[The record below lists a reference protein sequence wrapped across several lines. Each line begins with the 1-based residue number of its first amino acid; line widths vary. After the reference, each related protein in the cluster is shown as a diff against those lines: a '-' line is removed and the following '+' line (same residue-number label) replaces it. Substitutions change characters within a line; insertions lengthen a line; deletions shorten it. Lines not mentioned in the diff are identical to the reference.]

1 MTEEN
6 FTELDALRE
15 LKRRKTMKEYE
26 DNFAKFSE
34 EQIKI
39 ITKDSRQ
46 GFVNFKLN
54 EAQTIINDAL
64 EEQRK
69 ETGKVRAI
77 ILKARQ

>member
-54 EAQTIINDAL
+54 EAKQ
-64 EEQRK
+64 
-69 ETGKVRAI
+69 
-77 ILKARQ
+77 